1 MKLTMP
7 PGAKV
12 HIALLFIVFIGAP
25 SNRVVGFVGIKGER
39 FGMQTQGK
47 TKGFIVGFAGLVHPA
62 KGSILAPSLESVI
75 FEAGKLPASVF
86 TRVLK

>member
-1 MKLTMP
+1 MP
-7 PGAKV
+7 PGANV
-12 HIALLFIVFIGAP
+12 HIALLFIVFIGAF
-25 SNRVVGFVGIKGER
+25 SSRVVGFVGIKGER
-39 FGMQTQGK
+39 FGIQTHGN

-86 TRVLK
+86 ILVLK